1 MTPKSLLRHKRCV
14 SSLSEMGSGTAFHR
28 VMYEAPPSDTD
39 AQVERVILC
48 TGKVYYD
55 LLQAREERG
64 LDGKVAL
71 IRLEELA
78 PFPEEALESELKRY
92 AKDAKFVWCQE
103 EPRNMGAWFFVAPRI
118 ENLMEAVGIEQ
129 RRLAYAGRRPSASP
143 ATGYHAQHERE
154 QRQLVEDALSA

>member
-1 MTPKSLLRHKRCV
+1 M
-14 SSLSEMGSGTAFHR
+14 
-28 VMYEAPPSDTD
+28 
-39 AQVERVILC
+39 C

-55 LLQAREERG
+55 LLQAREDKA

-71 IRLEELA
+71 IRLEQLA
-78 PFPEEALESELKRY
+78 PFPEEVLEAELKRY
-92 AKDAKFVWCQE
+92 AKTARFVWCQE

-129 RRLAYAGRRPSASP
+129 QRLVYAGRRPSASP

-154 QRQLVEDALSA
+154 QRQLVEDALSGA